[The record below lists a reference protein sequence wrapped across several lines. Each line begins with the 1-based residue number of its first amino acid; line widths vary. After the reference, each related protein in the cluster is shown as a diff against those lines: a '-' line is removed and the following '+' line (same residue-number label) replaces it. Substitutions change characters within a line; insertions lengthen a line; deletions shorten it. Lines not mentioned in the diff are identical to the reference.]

1 MTKRSPV
8 EALARHLVYEA
19 ARQVRFQPGRW
30 AELSE
35 IARTLGVSW
44 QDVLVAAQ
52 FAAAAPRDWIDYK
65 GHSVMVRDAGQL
77 IVDERVRKTPHN
89 PS

>member
-1 MTKRSPV
+1 MTKQSPV

-35 IARTLGVSW
+35 IARMLHVSW
-44 QDVLVAAQ
+44 EDARAAAQ
-52 FAAAAPRDWIDYK
+52 FAAVTPRDWIDCK
-65 GHSVMVRDAGQL
+65 GHSVMVREAGQP
-77 IVDERVRKTPHN
+77 IVDEKVRKAPRS

>member
-1 MTKRSPV
+1 MTKQSPV

-19 ARQVRFQPGRW
+19 ARQVRFQQGRW

-35 IARTLGVSW
+35 IARALHVSW
-44 QDVLVAAQ
+44 GDAQAAAQ
-52 FAAAAPRDWIDYK
+52 FAAAAPRDWIAYK
-65 GHSVMVRDAGQL
+65 GHSVMVREAGQL
-77 IVDERVRKTPHN
+77 IVDERVRKAPRS